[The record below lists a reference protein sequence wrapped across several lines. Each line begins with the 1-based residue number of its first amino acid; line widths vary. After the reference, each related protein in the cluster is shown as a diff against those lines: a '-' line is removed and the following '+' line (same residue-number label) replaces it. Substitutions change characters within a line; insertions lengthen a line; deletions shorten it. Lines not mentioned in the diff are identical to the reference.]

1 MFELLPLEHNVPAE
15 RGSFSDV
22 GAPVCFVRVQIRSY
36 LSAGGERGLSSSLQT
51 SPNESRVHVSR
62 SPSARFYPCPIGTW
76 GHSRIPLKCAAKASL
91 I

>member
-51 SPNESRVHVSR
+51 SPNELRYTFHAVPRRAFIH
-62 SPSARFYPCPIGTW
+62 A
-76 GHSRIPLKCAAKASL
+76 L
-91 I
+91 